1 MNPVFL
7 FLIIVILPLLIGGC
21 GVNEDDVEINKTV
34 SRDGIRYYVNSKRPF
49 SGTIILK
56 HKNEKVSGRTSYQ
69 NGILNGPC
77 STWYDNGQKESE
89 VNFKNGKFEGLYSQ
103 WHRNGQRFSE
113 RRFVSGELIE
123 GSEKY
128 WNTNGE
134 PVNSITEAVK
144 AAPFLPH

>member
-1 MNPVFL
+1 MNPARLLVL
-7 FLIIVILPLLIGGC
+7 LVSLPLLLGGC
-21 GVNEDDVEINKTV
+21 GGNKEAVDINKTV
-34 SRDGIRYYVNSKRPF
+34 SRDGVRYYVNSKRPF

-69 NGILNGPC
+69 HGILNGPC

-89 VNFKNGKFEGLYSQ
+89 VNFKNGKFEGFYFK

-113 RRFVSGELIE
+113 SCFVSGELIK

-128 WNTNGE
+128 WNTKGE
-134 PVNSITEAVK
+134 PVNSITEAIK
-144 AAPFLPH
+144 

>member
-1 MNPVFL
+1 MKNL
-7 FLIIVILPLLIGGC
+7 LLIAITILAVGC
-21 GVNEDDVEINKTV
+21 GGNKEDVEINKTV

-77 STWYDNGQKESE
+77 STWYDNGQIESE
-89 VNFKNGKFEGLYSQ
+89 ANFKNGKFEGFYSQ
-103 WHRNGQRFSE
+103 WHRNGQRYSE

-128 WNTNGE
+128 WNTKGE
-134 PVNSITEAVK
+134 PVNSITEAIK
-144 AAPFLPH
+144 

>member
-1 MNPVFL
+1 MNPITL
-7 FLIIVILPLLIGGC
+7 LLIIIILPLLVGGC
-21 GVNEDDVEINKTV
+21 GGNKEDVEINKTV

-89 VNFKNGKFEGLYSQ
+89 VNFKNGKFEGFYFK

-113 RRFVSGELIE
+113 SRFVSGEIIE

-128 WNTNGE
+128 WNTKGE
-134 PVNSITEAVK
+134 PVNSITEAIK
-144 AAPFLPH
+144 

>member
-1 MNPVFL
+1 MNPVPL
-7 FLIIVILPLLIGGC
+7 FLIIVTLPLVLGGC
-21 GVNEDDVEINKTV
+21 GGNKEDVEINKTV

-144 AAPFLPH
+144 ATPFLPH

>member
-1 MNPVFL
+1 MNPVTL
-7 FLIIVILPLLIGGC
+7 LLIIIALPLLLGGC
-21 GVNEDDVEINKTV
+21 GENKGDVEINKTV
-34 SRDGIRYYVNSKRPF
+34 SRDGIRYYVNSKISF

-89 VNFKNGKFEGLYSQ
+89 VNFKNGNFEGIYSK

-113 RRFVSGELIE
+113 SRFVSGELIK

-128 WNTNGE
+128 WNTKGE
-134 PVNSITEAVK
+134 PVNSITEAIK
-144 AAPFLPH
+144 

>member
-1 MNPVFL
+1 MRCALLLPVL
-7 FLIIVILPLLIGGC
+7 LPLLLGGC

-89 VNFKNGKFEGLYSQ
+89 KNFKNGKFEGLYSQ

-113 RRFVSGELIE
+113 RRFVSGELIK

-134 PVNSITEAVK
+134 PVNSILEAD
-144 AAPFLPH
+144 

>member
-1 MNPVFL
+1 MNPITL
-7 FLIIVILPLLIGGC
+7 LLIIIILPLLVGGC
-21 GVNEDDVEINKTV
+21 GGNKEDVEINKTV

-89 VNFKNGKFEGLYSQ
+89 VNFKNGLFEGLYSQ
-103 WHRNGQRFSE
+103 WHRNGQRYSE

-144 AAPFLPH
+144 ATPFLSH

>member
-1 MNPVFL
+1 MNHVPL
-7 FLIIVILPLLIGGC
+7 FLVIVTLPLVLGGC
-21 GVNEDDVEINKTV
+21 RGNKEDVEINKIV

-134 PVNSITEAVK
+134 SVNSITEAVK
-144 AAPFLPH
+144 ATPFLSH

>member
-1 MNPVFL
+1 MNPVPL
-7 FLIIVILPLLIGGC
+7 FLIIVTLPLLLGGC
-21 GVNEDDVEINKTV
+21 GGNKEDVEINKTV
-34 SRDGIRYYVNSKRPF
+34 SRDGIRYYVNSKIPF
-49 SGTIILK
+49 SGTIILR

-89 VNFKNGKFEGLYSQ
+89 KNFKNGKFEGLYSQ

-113 RRFVSGELIE
+113 RRFVSGELIK

-134 PVNSITEAVK
+134 PVNSILEAD
-144 AAPFLPH
+144 

>member
-1 MNPVFL
+1 MNPVPL
-7 FLIIVILPLLIGGC
+7 FLIIVTLPLVLGGC
-21 GVNEDDVEINKTV
+21 GGNKEDVEINKTV

-89 VNFKNGKFEGLYSQ
+89 VNFKNGKFEGFYFK

-113 RRFVSGELIE
+113 SCFVCGELIKD
-123 GSEKY
+123 SEKY
-128 WNTNGE
+128 WNTKGE
-134 PVNSITEAVK
+134 PVKSITEAIK
-144 AAPFLPH
+144 

>member
-1 MNPVFL
+1 MNPLRLLVT
-7 FLIIVILPLLIGGC
+7 LPLLLGGC
-21 GVNEDDVEINKTV
+21 GGNKEAVDINKTV
-34 SRDGIRYYVNSKRPF
+34 SRDGIRCYVNSKRPF

-89 VNFKNGKFEGLYSQ
+89 VNFKNGKFEGLYSK
-103 WHRNGQRFSE
+103 WHRNGQRYSE
-113 RRFVSGELIE
+113 SRFVNGELIE

-128 WNTNGE
+128 WNSKGE
-134 PVNSITEAVK
+134 PVNSITEAIK
-144 AAPFLPH
+144 

>member
-7 FLIIVILPLLIGGC
+7 FRIIVTLPLLIGGC

-69 NGILNGPC
+69 NGILNG
-77 STWYDNGQKESE
+77 
-89 VNFKNGKFEGLYSQ
+89 
-103 WHRNGQRFSE
+103 
-113 RRFVSGELIE
+113 
-123 GSEKY
+123 
-128 WNTNGE
+128 
-134 PVNSITEAVK
+134 
-144 AAPFLPH
+144 

>member
-1 MNPVFL
+1 MKNL
-7 FLIIVILPLLIGGC
+7 FLLAISLPLLLGGC
-21 GVNEDDVEINKTV
+21 EGNKEDVEINKTV

-69 NGILNGPC
+69 SGILNGPC

-89 VNFKNGKFEGLYSQ
+89 VNFKNGKFEGFYSK

-113 RRFVSGELIE
+113 SRFVSGELIK

-128 WNTNGE
+128 WNTKGE
-134 PVNSITEAVK
+134 PVNSITEAIK
-144 AAPFLPH
+144 

>member
-1 MNPVFL
+1 MNPVPL
-7 FLIIVILPLLIGGC
+7 FLIIVTLPLLLGGC
-21 GVNEDDVEINKTV
+21 GGNKEDVEINKTV
-34 SRDGIRYYVNSKRPF
+34 SRDGIRYYVNSKIPF
-49 SGTIILK
+49 SGTIILR

-89 VNFKNGKFEGLYSQ
+89 KNFKNGKFEGFYSK

-113 RRFVSGELIE
+113 RRFVSGELIK

-134 PVNSITEAVK
+134 PVNSILEAD
-144 AAPFLPH
+144 

>member
-1 MNPVFL
+1 MKPVPL
-7 FLIIVILPLLIGGC
+7 FLIMVTLPLVLGGC
-21 GVNEDDVEINKTV
+21 GGNKEDVEINKTV

-89 VNFKNGKFEGLYSQ
+89 VNFKNGKFEGFYFK

-113 RRFVSGELIE
+113 SCFVSGELIK

-128 WNTNGE
+128 WNTKRE
-134 PVNSITEAVK
+134 PVNSITEAIK
-144 AAPFLPH
+144 

>member
-1 MNPVFL
+1 MNPLPFIL
-7 FLIIVILPLLIGGC
+7 LAISLPLLLGGC
-21 GVNEDDVEINKTV
+21 GGNKEAVDINKTV

-77 STWYDNGQKESE
+77 STWYDNGQIESE
-89 VNFKNGKFEGLYSQ
+89 ANFKNGKFEGFYSQ
-103 WHRNGQRFSE
+103 WHRNGQRYSE

-128 WNTNGE
+128 WNTKGE
-134 PVNSITEAVK
+134 PVNSITEAIK
-144 AAPFLPH
+144 

>member
-1 MNPVFL
+1 MNHVPL
-7 FLIIVILPLLIGGC
+7 FLVIVTLPLVLGGC
-21 GVNEDDVEINKTV
+21 RGNKEDVEINKTV

-89 VNFKNGKFEGLYSQ
+89 VNFKNGKFEGFYFK

-113 RRFVSGELIE
+113 SRFVSGELIE
-123 GSEKY
+123 YSEKY
-128 WNTNGE
+128 WNNKGE
-134 PVNSITEAVK
+134 PVNSITEAIK
-144 AAPFLPH
+144 

>member
-1 MNPVFL
+1 MNPVTL
-7 FLIIVILPLLIGGC
+7 LLIIIALPLLLGGC
-21 GVNEDDVEINKTV
+21 GENKGDVEINKTV
-34 SRDGIRYYVNSKRPF
+34 SRDEIRYYVNLKRSF

-77 STWYDNGQKESE
+77 STWDDNGQKESE
-89 VNFKNGKFEGLYSQ
+89 VNFKNGNFEGIYSK

-113 RRFVSGELIE
+113 SRFVSGELIK

-128 WNTNGE
+128 WNTKGE
-134 PVNSITEAVK
+134 PVNSITEAIK
-144 AAPFLPH
+144 

>member
-1 MNPVFL
+1 MNPVPL
-7 FLIIVILPLLIGGC
+7 FLIIVTLPLVLGGC
-21 GVNEDDVEINKTV
+21 GGNKEDVEINKTV

-89 VNFKNGKFEGLYSQ
+89 VNFKNGKFEGFYFK

-113 RRFVSGELIE
+113 SCFVCGELIK

-128 WNTNGE
+128 WNTKGE
-134 PVNSITEAVK
+134 PVNSITEAIK
-144 AAPFLPH
+144 

>member
-1 MNPVFL
+1 MKPLRLLVL
-7 FLIIVILPLLIGGC
+7 LVTLPLLLGGC
-21 GVNEDDVEINKTV
+21 GGNKEAVDINKTV

-77 STWYDNGQKESE
+77 LTWYDNGHKESE
-89 VNFKNGKFEGLYSQ
+89 VNFKNGKFEGLYSK
-103 WHRNGQRFSE
+103 WHRNGQRYSE
-113 RRFVSGELIE
+113 SRFVNGELIE

-128 WNTNGE
+128 WNSKGE
-134 PVNSITEAVK
+134 PVNSITEAIK
-144 AAPFLPH
+144 

>member
-1 MNPVFL
+1 MNPVPL

-21 GVNEDDVEINKTV
+21 GANEEDVEINKTV
-34 SRDGIRYYVNSKRPF
+34 SRDGIRYYVNSKKPF

-56 HKNEKVSGRTSYQ
+56 HKNAKVSGRTSYQ

-89 VNFKNGKFEGLYSQ
+89 KNFKNGKFEGLYSQ

-134 PVNSITEAVK
+134 PVNSILEAD
-144 AAPFLPH
+144 

>member
-1 MNPVFL
+1 MNPVPL
-7 FLIIVILPLLIGGC
+7 FLIIVTLPLVFGGC
-21 GVNEDDVEINKTV
+21 GGNKEVVEINKTV

-89 VNFKNGKFEGLYSQ
+89 VNFKNGKFEGFYFK

-113 RRFVSGELIE
+113 SCFVSGELIK

-128 WNTNGE
+128 WNTKGE
-134 PVNSITEAVK
+134 PVNSITEAIK
-144 AAPFLPH
+144 